1 MRLSKDVA
9 TVAVGEG
16 AVLFDSN
23 GKMNGVIEVIV
34 EMKDDGESKEAT
46 IIFGVYRCIL

>member
-1 MRLSKDVA
+1 LRLSKDVA

-23 GKMNGVIEVIV
+23 GKMNGVIE
-34 EMKDDGESKEAT
+34 MKDDGESKEAT